1 MKRREAPAISPLG
14 TAAQRFARLGRGKPA
29 NGLNAFFR
37 RVAAAARDHDLGDD
51 SLYLAEELVRLQW
64 SLGPR
69 ERRALALLV
78 LAALISVRQGSTRLP
93 LDTKVNSYLG
103 KLVKSLAAAAQ
114 LDDSPSALL
123 RDINRI
129 AEATTLEYLVGRA
142 GEYRPLIMADGCVYQ
157 HRMLWC
163 EDQLAARLRDRI
175 GGSTS
180 AELPGSDDVD
190 TAMAEVLARP
200 AYYTDDPAEL
210 SAEQVDAVTRAV
222 QRPFTVVSGGPGT
235 GKTAIIVSM
244 LRVLARLGTAP
255 ESIALAA
262 PTGKAAN
269 RMAGAIR
276 SALAAVRDPADVDT
290 DLAEHAPSPRTLHRL
305 LGYMPS
311 AERFRHHENN
321 PLPVSMVIVDEA
333 SMIDLVLAERLVRAV
348 PPTARL
354 ILLGDADQLPSVDAG
369 AVLRDLVST
378 ESDLATRLT
387 HSFRMDVH
395 DPAGRA
401 ILTAARELNAGKISA
416 FVSARRTR
424 ADALTYHG
432 VELLDTRK
440 GTSVQA
446 FVDAWYRD
454 RIASQPEFERLTTKV
469 YRYDQGQ
476 WAEGDDTDLAA
487 LSRIYESNR
496 LLTVTRRFSAGSE
509 AINRRLHDRIIA
521 SASVD
526 YQPDFYPGE
535 PVLMRHNDYDRGL
548 FNGDQGIVV
557 RVSEDGGD
565 HHYRVVFPRVDGYS
579 VFHLDSVRAHI
590 EVAFAVTV
598 HKSQGS
604 EYDHISLV
612 LPQAD
617 LPLLTR
623 EMIYTGVTRA
633 RSSVVIVG
641 DAGVL
646 KTGALRSVDRF
657 SGLADKLYCAHDV
670 VLNGA
675 CMACG
680 TRDLDAVAMS
690 PKPVSNIIPIDRL
703 KKPD

>member
-1 MKRREAPAISPLG
+1 MKRPTAGAISPLG

-93 LDTKVNSYLG
+93 LDTRVGSYLG
-103 KLVKSLAAAAQ
+103 KLVKSLAAAAE

-142 GEYRPLIMADGCVYQ
+142 GEYRPLILSDGCVYQ

-163 EDQLAARLRDRI
+163 EDQLAGRLRDRI
-175 GGSTS
+175 AAGGSV
-180 AELPGSDDVD
+180 ELPAPADVD
-190 TAMAEVLARP
+190 AAVAEVLARP
-200 AYYTDDPAEL
+200 AYYTEEPAEL
-210 SAEQVDAVTRAV
+210 SAEQIRAVTTAV

-244 LRVLARLGTAP
+244 LRVLARLGTP
-255 ESIALAA
+255 IESIALAA

-276 SALAAVRDPADVDT
+276 SALAAVRDPDDT
-290 DLAEHAPSPRTLHRL
+290 DRALADAAPAPRTLHRL
-305 LGYMPS
+305 LGYLPS

-321 PLPVSMVIVDEA
+321 PLPASMVIVDEA

-378 ESDLATRLT
+378 DTDLATRLT

-416 FVSARRTR
+416 FVNARRTDT
-424 ADALTYHG
+424 AKLAYTG

-440 GTSVQA
+440 GTTIGQFA
-446 FVDAWYRD
+446 DAWYRD
-454 RIASQPEFERLTTKV
+454 RIASHPDFERLSTRE
-469 YRYDQGQ
+469 YRYDDGQ
-476 WAEGDDTDLAA
+476 WADGDEADLAA
-487 LSRIYESNR
+487 LLGIYESNR
-496 LLTVTRRFSAGSE
+496 LLTVTRRFAAGAE

-521 SASVD
+521 TASVD

-548 FNGDQGIVV
+548 FNGDSGVVV
-557 RVSEDGGD
+557 RVKEKDD
-565 HHYRVVFPRVDGYS
+565 EQHYRVVFPRVDGYG

-604 EYDHISLV
+604 EYDHVSLI
-612 LPQAD
+612 LPQHD

-641 DAGVL
+641 DAGIL
-646 KTGALRSVDRF
+646 KTGATRAVDRF
-657 SGLADKLYCAHDV
+657 SGLADKLFCTHEV

-680 TRDLDAVAMS
+680 TRDLDGVALS
-690 PKPVSNIIPIDRL
+690 PKPASNIVPIDRL
-703 KKPD
+703 TKPE